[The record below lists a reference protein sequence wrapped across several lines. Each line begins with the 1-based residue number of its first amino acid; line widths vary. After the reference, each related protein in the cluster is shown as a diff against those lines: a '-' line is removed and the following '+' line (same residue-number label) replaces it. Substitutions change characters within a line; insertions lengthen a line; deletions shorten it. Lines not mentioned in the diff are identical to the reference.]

1 MAAMTTALTD
11 YTHSSNGN
19 SRTFTLSGHTALKPK
34 IVIQKRKTLEGN
46 NTMAE
51 ASFAVIMATEDVDGV
66 VLSQKPSVE
75 LKVRYPANGTYSD
88 VTAAHAVALDI
99 LGGDEWGVVM
109 ASLGWLPTS

>member
-19 SRTFTLSGHTALKPK
+19 SRTFTLAGHTALKPK
-34 IVIQKRKTLEGN
+34 LVIQKRKTLEGN

-51 ASFAVIMATEDVDGV
+51 VSFAVIVATEDGNGV

-75 LKVRYPANGTYSD
+75 VKVRYPAEGTYSD
-88 VTAAHAVALDI
+88 VTAAHTTALDI
-99 LGGDEWGVVM
+99 LGGDEWSAVM
-109 ASLGWLPTS
+109 ASLGWLPAS